1 MIRRGIALVGG
12 LLVLILLVLGVK
24 GCLNARKERALKD
37 YARDVSQI
45 VDETAQTS
53 KAFFNRLEDPGDL
66 SVTEFEAEI
75 NADRSAMDNYLQRVD
90 KLDTPGDMSRA
101 QNGLELVYQLRA
113 TAMDDIAQRMSFALG
128 EAGRDAAIS
137 DITHDMRTLLAS
149 DVLYEDVVRPEINN
163 VLADNGIEGRD
174 VPGSQFLPDGV
185 EWLDESKVDSALSNV
200 SSGTGGATTGSCPCG
215 TGLIGTSIG
224 GTTLTE
230 GVPVTVSG
238 GGSPEVDVQVQNQ
251 GNSDLSGVTV
261 SVSVDG
267 GSAITQDISSIAP
280 GETQTATITLTPAP
294 SGQVTL
300 DVEVEQVS
308 GEEVTDNNKASY
320 TVTFG

>member
-37 YARDVSQI
+37 YARNVSQI

-53 KAFFNRLEDPGDL
+53 KAFFNRLDDPGDL

-75 NADRSAMDNYLQRVD
+75 NADRSAMDNYLQRVE

-113 TAMDDIAQRMSFALG
+113 GAMDDIAQRMSFALG

-137 DITHDMRTLLAS
+137 DIAHDMRTLLAS

-174 VPGSQFLPDGV
+174 VPESKFLPDGI
-185 EWLDESKVDSALSNV
+185 EWLDESKVDSALSDV
-200 SSGTGGATTGSCPCG
+200 TGATGGATTGSCPCG
-215 TGLIGTSIG
+215 TGLIGASVN

-238 GGSPEVDVQVQNQ
+238 GGSPEIDVQVQNQ

-267 GSAITQDISSIAP
+267 GSPITQDISSIAP
-280 GETQTATITLTPAP
+280 GETQTATIALTPAP

-300 DVEVEQVS
+300 EVDVEPVT